1 MISKIEVERFTL
13 SSSKPF
19 DQVVAAL
26 NSAVG
31 HPDMAEFWKSTHR
44 AQSDAELQNTIEKGL
59 GRTGLMLFVE
69 FDHGA
74 IVRKGTGGATPR
86 MIRFVIGNPLIMREM
101 AKHVPDAGSYAPV
114 TILIEERTDGVHLAY
129 DRMASFFDP
138 SRNEEALKVARDLDS
153 EVESLGRPQPRSLA
167 GMSYSEDASCTIMQT
182 CKTTITRVTDSH
194 TVTLTP
200 TLPESPRAATFCGS

>member
-1 MISKIEVERFTL
+1 MVRKIEVERFTL

-26 NSAVG
+26 NSAIG
-31 HPDMAEFWKSTHR
+31 HPDMSEFWKSTHR
-44 AQSDAELQNTIEKGL
+44 AQSDAELQKTIEKGL

-74 IVRKGTGGATPR
+74 VVRSGTGRATPR

-114 TILIEERTDGVHLAY
+114 TVLVDERADGVHLSY
-129 DRMASFFDP
+129 DRMASLLAP
-138 SRNEEALKVARDLDS
+138 YNNSGALKVARDLD
-153 EVESLGRPQPRSLA
+153 EKVEALLSAAA
-167 GMSYSEDASCTIMQT
+167 G
-182 CKTTITRVTDSH
+182 
-194 TVTLTP
+194 
-200 TLPESPRAATFCGS
+200 

>member
-1 MISKIEVERFTL
+1 MIRKIEVERFTL

-59 GRTGLMLFVE
+59 GRTGLMLFAE

-74 IVRKGTGGATPR
+74 VVRKGTGRGTPR

-101 AKHVPDAGSYAPV
+101 AEHVPDAGSYAPV
-114 TILIEERTDGVHLAY
+114 TILIDERPDGVYLSYGKPYGFCIAVEKRDETTKAESKSGLPMFG
-129 DRMASFFDP
+129 DRFTA
-138 SRNEEALKVARDLDS
+138 
-153 EVESLGRPQPRSLA
+153 
-167 GMSYSEDASCTIMQT
+167 
-182 CKTTITRVTDSH
+182 
-194 TVTLTP
+194 
-200 TLPESPRAATFCGS
+200 

>member
-1 MISKIEVERFTL
+1 MIRKIEVERFTL
-13 SSSKPF
+13 NSSKPF

-31 HPDMAEFWKSTHR
+31 HPDMAEFWKSTHQ
-44 AQSDAELQNTIEKGL
+44 AQSDAEQGL

-74 IVRKGTGGATPR
+74 VVRSGTNRATPR

-114 TILIEERTDGVHLAY
+114 TVLVDERVDGVHLSY
-129 DRMASFFDP
+129 DRMASFLAP
-138 SRNEEALKVARDLDS
+138 YNNSEALEVARDLDKK
-153 EVESLGRPQPRSLA
+153 VEALLSSAA
-167 GMSYSEDASCTIMQT
+167 G
-182 CKTTITRVTDSH
+182 
-194 TVTLTP
+194 
-200 TLPESPRAATFCGS
+200 

>member
-13 SSSKPF
+13 SSSKSF

-31 HPDMAEFWKSTHR
+31 HPNMSDFWKSTDR
-44 AQSDAELQNTIEKGL
+44 AQSVAELQSTIEKVL
-59 GRTGLMLFVE
+59 GRTGLMLFAE

-74 IVRKGTGGATPR
+74 IVRKGTGRDTPR

-114 TILIEERTDGVHLAY
+114 TVLVDERVDGVHLSY
-129 DRMASFFDP
+129 DRMASFLAPYENADGLDVAKDLDAKV
-138 SRNEEALKVARDLDS
+138 EALI
-153 EVESLGRPQPRSLA
+153 
-167 GMSYSEDASCTIMQT
+167 AS
-182 CKTTITRVTDSH
+182 
-194 TVTLTP
+194 
-200 TLPESPRAATFCGS
+200 AAT

>member
-1 MISKIEVERFTL
+1 MIRKIEVERFTL

-26 NSAVG
+26 NAAVG
-31 HPDMAEFWKSTHR
+31 HPDMSDFWKSTDR
-44 AQSDAELQNTIEKGL
+44 AQSVAELESTIEKGL

-74 IVRKGTGGATPR
+74 IVRKGIGRATPR

-114 TILIEERTDGVHLAY
+114 TVLVDERVDGVHLSY
-129 DRMASFFDP
+129 DRMASFLAPYENADGLDVAKDLDAKV
-138 SRNEEALKVARDLDS
+138 EALI
-153 EVESLGRPQPRSLA
+153 
-167 GMSYSEDASCTIMQT
+167 AS
-182 CKTTITRVTDSH
+182 
-194 TVTLTP
+194 
-200 TLPESPRAATFCGS
+200 AAT

>member
-1 MISKIEVERFTL
+1 MIRKIEVERFTL

-69 FDHGA
+69 FDHGV
-74 IVRKGTGGATPR
+74 IVRKGTGRATPR
-86 MIRFVIGNPLIMREM
+86 MIRFVVGNPLIMREM

-114 TILIEERTDGVHLAY
+114 TVLVDERADGVHLSY
-129 DRMASFFDP
+129 DRMTSFLAP
-138 SRNEEALKVARDLDS
+138 YKNSEALKVARDLDKK
-153 EVESLGRPQPRSLA
+153 VEAL
-167 GMSYSEDASCTIMQT
+167 
-182 CKTTITRVTDSH
+182 
-194 TVTLTP
+194 
-200 TLPESPRAATFCGS
+200 

>member
-26 NSAVG
+26 SSAVG
-31 HPDMAEFWKSTHR
+31 HPDISEFWKSTDR
-44 AQSDAELQNTIEKGL
+44 AQSVAELENTIEKGL
-59 GRTGLMLFVE
+59 GPTGLMLFVE

-74 IVRKGTGGATPR
+74 VVRKGTGGATPR

-114 TILIEERTDGVHLAY
+114 TVLVDERADGVHLSY
-129 DRMASFFDP
+129 DRMTSLLAPYKNS
-138 SRNEEALKVARDLDS
+138 EALKVARDPD
-153 EVESLGRPQPRSLA
+153 EKVEALLSAAA
-167 GMSYSEDASCTIMQT
+167 G
-182 CKTTITRVTDSH
+182 
-194 TVTLTP
+194 
-200 TLPESPRAATFCGS
+200 